1 MQTKDEKRFANAGDA
16 RYLDKYFLKIRYLA
30 RKLFANSYNR
40 SNNLHTANKLKFEL
54 AGTGIRRYH
63 FPLAGCVKIWLIR
76 TRVVFSMQRML
87 YDCDKTLQLQ
97 TNDLDVDTMYE
108 IRVKEAARSAVLF
121 ISIVTNSRYKSF
133 SIPVFDRFLEK
144 FFERLETRNSKL
156 EPRNSILD
164 SRKHRVSRIEFRV
177 ETVNLHLTGT
187 VSPTEF
193 ISVTVM

>member
-1 MQTKDEKRFANAGDA
+1 MPKDGSHIG
-16 RYLDKYFLKIRYLA
+16 YS
-30 RKLFANSYNR
+30 LFPSVC
-40 SNNLHTANKLKFEL
+40 SDSCFIEILTFDVLF
-54 AGTGIRRYH
+54 
-63 FPLAGCVKIWLIR
+63 
-76 TRVVFSMQRML
+76 FSMQRML

-108 IRVKEAARSAVLF
+108 IRVKEGVLF

-133 SIPVFDRFLEK
+133 LIPIFDRFLEK
-144 FFERLETRNSKL
+144 FFKRLETRNSKL

-187 VSPTEF
+187 VL
-193 ISVTVM
+193 